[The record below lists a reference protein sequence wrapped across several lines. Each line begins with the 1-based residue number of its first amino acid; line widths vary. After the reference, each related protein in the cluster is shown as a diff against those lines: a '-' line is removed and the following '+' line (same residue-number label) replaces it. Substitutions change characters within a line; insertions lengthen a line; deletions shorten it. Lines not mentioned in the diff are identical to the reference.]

1 MNITKVQENIRFLGV
16 ETVRIDNTEKRG
28 AVRKLLNGLGFSTAD
43 YIELTMPQLQ
53 SVYADLL
60 TGYADSTDS
69 LNALYLIKNCRFES
83 RKKAIEDF
91 QSTVKITGQL
101 PVMPII
107 EVKQEEITVSQIA
120 QPEKKKAM
128 PTITPEAAMQV
139 LMTALSGNKTPI
151 DKNEVIAIVKE
162 EMKTFQKPLPT
173 EIKIISGDKVSV
185 VMTGVHHYK
194 LPDLIKAAKSEGKNG
209 NRLNIMLVG
218 AAGSGKTTLIHQ
230 VAEALELPFYF
241 NGAIDSEYKLT
252 GFIDAQGRIVSTAFR
267 KAYENGGVYL
277 FDEMDSSMASALLA
291 FNAALANGH
300 MDFPDGNVKRHKD
313 FYCFAATN
321 TFGKGADRVYVG
333 RNQLDAASLDRFVM
347 FVIDYD
353 ESLERELAGNDN
365 WVRKVQ
371 QIRKNVETH
380 KLRHV
385 VSPRAS
391 INGAQLLAAGFSEND
406 VLEMTIYKGLDR
418 DSKLKI
424 AC

>member
-1 MNITKVQENIRFLGV
+1 MNITKVQENIRLLGV
-16 ETVRIDNTEKRG
+16 DKVKIDNTEKRG
-28 AVRKLLNGLGFSTAD
+28 AVRKLLNGLGFLTQD
-43 YIELTMPQLQ
+43 YIELTMPQLGDI
-53 SVYADLL
+53 YNGLL
-60 TGYADSTDS
+60 TSVGSPME
-69 LNALYLIKNCRFES
+69 LIKNITPEQRSLAIVDFES
-83 RKKAIEDF
+83 ALKTI
-91 QSTVKITGQL
+91 GQL
-101 PVMPII
+101 PVMP
-107 EVKQEEITVSQIA
+107 ETVNVVKEETKIMPQKEETTMD
-120 QPEKKKAM
+120 EKQALAMLKA
-128 PTITPEAAMQV
+128 
-139 LMTALSGNKTPI
+139 LMGHGKGEI
-151 DKNEVIAIVKE
+151 DESAVIAIVKK
-162 EMKTFQKPLPT
+162 EMLSFSKPLPT
-173 EIKIISGDKVSV
+173 EIKIISGDKVQV
-185 VMTGVHHYK
+185 VLTGVHHYK
-194 LPDLIKAAKSEGKNG
+194 LPELIKAAKSEGKNG

-365 WVRKVQ
+365 WTRKVQ